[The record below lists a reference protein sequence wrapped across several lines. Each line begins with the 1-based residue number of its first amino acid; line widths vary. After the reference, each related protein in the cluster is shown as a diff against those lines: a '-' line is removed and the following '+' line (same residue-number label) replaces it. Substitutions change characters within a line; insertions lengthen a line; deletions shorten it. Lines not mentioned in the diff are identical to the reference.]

1 MKRLNHNHHL
11 SLYFIVIIAI
21 FSGIMAYVRLQNSS
35 QLRHN
40 FYRQWY
46 KDYVVKVNQQESF
59 IDTTPKTETR
69 TALSEGQGY
78 GMYIAVLSAKRKWS
92 KKEYFDQLNNFYLKH
107 RETINKDKTAL
118 MSWRA
123 VENNGHW
130 TINKNSATDGDL
142 FIAQA
147 LLLASKQ
154 WHDDKYQKEAHAILQ
169 DILRYEYNPD
179 TETLTVGDWAD
190 SKSKYYN
197 LMRTSD
203 VMPEFFDN
211 FYQETGDKRW
221 LVIKNTMLKRLN
233 QLSHQNKTGLVPDFA
248 WVSKNDVQP
257 VKPKTISTENDGY
270 YSANACRVPMML
282 AGCNDRSAQ
291 NTLKRMLK
299 FFSKQNTITAGYTLK
314 GKPLNKYQSASFS
327 APIRISCS
335 ESWTRDI
342 LTDWCRAIKYPPIAP
357 EQLIR
362 IGCTVLAL
370 WRLGGYGLEYACGAL
385 TLGMLASEVFSF
397 LALLLLMLSG
407 LPRGAGRC
415 RTPMLPQLL
424 RITVP
429 LSLSSYA
436 RSALST
442 TQHLLVPR
450 GLRLHGGGVEAALA
464 AYGVIQGMSLPVLL
478 FPA

>member
-40 FYRQWY
+40 FYRQWH

-248 WVSKNDVQP
+248 WVSKNDAQP

-282 AGCNDRSAQ
+282 AGYNDRSAQ

-327 APIRISCS
+327 APIFYAVSFNRNEGYDDLFMSQQYIF
-335 ESWTRDI
+335 TRHLPQNNYYD
-342 LTDWCRAIKYPPIAP
+342 A
-357 EQLIR
+357 
-362 IGCTVLAL
+362 
-370 WRLGGYGLEYACGAL
+370 AL
-385 TLGMLASEVFSF
+385 TTM
-397 LALLLLMLSG
+397 
-407 LPRGAGRC
+407 
-415 RTPMLPQLL
+415 
-424 RITVP
+424 
-429 LSLSSYA
+429 
-436 RSALST
+436 
-442 TQHLLVPR
+442 
-450 GLRLHGGGVEAALA
+450 AALDA
-464 AYGVIQGMSLPVLL
+464 DKL
-478 FPA
+478 

>member
-1 MKRLNHNHHL
+1 MTAAAGLARGADRVLNWILYLILLLFFALCCYAIVDAVEIYTGASVDDALLQYKPEENAGLNSPSLEELAQINPDVRAWITVDDTPIDYPVLQGKDNVEYVNTDVYGEFRLSGSIFLDAANAPDFSDGYSLLYGHHMENDAMFGAL
-11 SLYFIVIIAI
+11 D
-21 FSGIMAYVRLQNSS
+21 
-35 QLRHN
+35 N
-40 FYRQWY
+40 FL
-46 KDYVVKVNQQESF
+46 E
-59 IDTTPKTETR
+59 
-69 TALSEGQGY
+69 
-78 GMYIAVLSAKRKWS
+78 
-92 KKEYFDQLNNFYLKH
+92 KEYFDQLNNFYLKH
-107 RETINKDKTAL
+107 RETINKDKIAL

-211 FYQETGDKRW
+211 FYQETDDKRW

-248 WVSKNDVQP
+248 WVSKNDAKP

-327 APIRISCS
+327 APIFDAVSFNRNEGYDDLFMSQQYIF
-335 ESWTRDI
+335 TRHLPRNNYYD
-342 LTDWCRAIKYPPIAP
+342 A
-357 EQLIR
+357 
-362 IGCTVLAL
+362 
-370 WRLGGYGLEYACGAL
+370 AL
-385 TLGMLASEVFSF
+385 TTM
-397 LALLLLMLSG
+397 
-407 LPRGAGRC
+407 
-415 RTPMLPQLL
+415 
-424 RITVP
+424 
-429 LSLSSYA
+429 
-436 RSALST
+436 
-442 TQHLLVPR
+442 
-450 GLRLHGGGVEAALA
+450 AALDA
-464 AYGVIQGMSLPVLL
+464 DKL
-478 FPA
+478 